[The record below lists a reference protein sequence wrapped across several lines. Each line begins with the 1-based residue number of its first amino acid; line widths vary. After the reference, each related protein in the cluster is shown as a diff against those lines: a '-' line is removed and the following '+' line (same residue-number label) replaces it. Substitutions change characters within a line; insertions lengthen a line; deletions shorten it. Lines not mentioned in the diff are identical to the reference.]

1 MKFIIH
7 YDGRY
12 EDELV
17 VEGETIEEIR
27 EKADIGTKRRGWK
40 YQHCWSEKQ

>member
-7 YDGRY
+7 NGTY

-17 VEGETIEEIR
+17 VEGETLEDVRR
-27 EKADIGTKRRGWK
+27 EAHRETEKRGWED
-40 YQHCWSEKQ
+40 CWSEEIKS